1 MHMLLLLL
9 LSEQPRTASGGASGT
24 KYIVGGLDTVG
35 EELDGQV
42 LAGIGADMRPASY

>member
-1 MHMLLLLL
+1 MHVLLLLL

-24 KYIVGGLDTVG
+24 KYIGGLDTVG

-42 LAGIGADMRPASY
+42 LAGIGAEMRPASY